1 MNKIEKGHP
10 DKIRSAINPG
20 AAKHGKA
27 AYLKPVLRVYGSVS
41 KLTMGNVGS
50 KGDGGIMTRV
60 SDRNAKQDVVRI
72 GDHPLGI
79 GLYLFEYKR
88 EFRDRWG
95 HGRSFGVMADE
106 VAMVMPEAVSVDLDG
121 FKVVDY
127 GMLGVSHPAVIA
139 TRSGGRLECPA

>member
-1 MNKIEKGHP
+1 MDKTVKNQEDTVRKAGH
-10 DKIRSAINPG
+10 AV
-20 AAKHGKA
+20 AAKPGKA
-27 AYLKPVLRVYGSVS
+27 VYSKPVLHLYGSVS
-41 KLTMGNVGS
+41 KLTMGTGGS
-50 KGDGGIMTRV
+50 KSDAGNMTKAQ
-60 SDRNAKQDVVRI
+60 SDRSVKEGVVRI

-95 HGRSFGVMADE
+95 HGRCFGVMADE

-127 GMLGVSHPAVIA
+127 GMLGVSHPLSGSAN
-139 TRSGGRLECPA
+139 RSWGRLD